1 MIETEIA
8 LLKIGD
14 SVKFKNAKAI
24 ICGFVTEQQWLSTYP
39 TEWLLL
45 STPQGQITVHESL
58 VSEDFN
64 DGEFSNKKQYSK
76 YGF

>member
-1 MIETEIA
+1 MIETEID

-14 SVKFKNAKAI
+14 SVIFNNSKAI

-45 STPQGQITVHESL
+45 ATSQGQIIVNESL
-58 VSEDFN
+58 VRGN
-64 DGEFSNKKQYSK
+64 INVGPSNMILQYSK
-76 YGF
+76 RGF